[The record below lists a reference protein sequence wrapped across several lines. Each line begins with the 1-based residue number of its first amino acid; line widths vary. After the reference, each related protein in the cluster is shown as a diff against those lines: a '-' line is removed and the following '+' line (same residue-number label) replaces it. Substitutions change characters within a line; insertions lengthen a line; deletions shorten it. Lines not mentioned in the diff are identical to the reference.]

1 MEKKFLK
8 KIIAQSEK
16 DLRII
21 SALCSESEVVKSNIK
36 FLKKNKVFLIPVL
49 RKNKEKEN
57 SEEKISS
64 IIKFEYVEHSKSKN
78 IKHNDNSDNLHLIA
92 IDLFR
97 KNQNYEIVLLF
108 LNNKVITLK
117 TEIIEVTLEDI
128 KT

>member
-16 DLRII
+16 DLRVI

-57 SEEKISS
+57 FKEKINS
-64 IIKFEYVEHSKSKN
+64 IIRFDYVENSKSKN
-78 IKHNDNSDNLHLIA
+78 INHNDNSDNLHLIA

>member
-16 DLRII
+16 DLRVI

-57 SEEKISS
+57 FKEKINS
-64 IIKFEYVEHSKSKN
+64 IIKFDYVENSKSKN
-78 IKHNDNSDNLHLIA
+78 INHNDNSDNLHLIA

-117 TEIIEVTLEDI
+117 TEVIEVTLEDI